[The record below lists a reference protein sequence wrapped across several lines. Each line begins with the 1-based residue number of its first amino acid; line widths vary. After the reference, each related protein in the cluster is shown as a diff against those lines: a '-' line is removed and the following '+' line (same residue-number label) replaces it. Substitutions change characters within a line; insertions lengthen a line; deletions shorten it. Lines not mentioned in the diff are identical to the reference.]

1 MGNINIIETRVRGF
15 IEDIQ
20 HPRQKKKLNINDLEY
35 QLHQQIEDYYDMD
48 GYTLFYETIQAM
60 VEEDSLSPIMNKQT
74 NGRSPLLPLYYWVN
88 VKKQEANWDR
98 LEMLKRNDLL
108 DFTYYNQHPEWQT
121 DEEWERI
128 MKMYEFLK
136 TFDEREVVSLEERCL
151 ELFGHEKFLS
161 DEQLYPE
168 GSGFLQRIGVDIKR
182 LKTVKY
188 GEPFVYWLKKG
199 CDLASIKRILIV
211 ENLSFF
217 HTSIKLLEEE
227 SLDYEPEMI
236 IYGEG
241 RKIES
246 SFSFFFRMFP
256 EKPYLFY
263 YAGDLDAE
271 GYTIFNRLKERYG
284 DCSIQPALKI
294 YRKMLECEQLANE
307 ERKQVRN
314 EFDKNAFFSWFTEEE
329 QIQLESLWK
338 NQKRIPQEVLT
349 VESWRRWL

>member
-35 QLHQQIEDYYDMD
+35 QLRQQIEDYYDMD
-48 GYTLFYETIQAM
+48 GYTLFYETIKAM
-60 VEEDSLSPIMNKQT
+60 TEEEILSPIMNKQT
-74 NGRSPLLPLYYWVN
+74 NGRSPGLPLFYWVN

-108 DFTYYNQHPEWQT
+108 DFSYYNHHPEWQT
-121 DEEWERI
+121 ADEWDRI
-128 MKMYEFLK
+128 LKVYDFLK
-136 TFDEREVVSLEERCL
+136 SEGERELVSLEERCL

-161 DEQLYPE
+161 DEKLFPE
-168 GSGFLQRIGVDIKR
+168 GSGFLRRIGVDKER
-182 LKTVKY
+182 LKIVKY
-188 GEPFVYWLKKG
+188 GEPFVYWLKRG
-199 CDLASIKRILIV
+199 CDFASIKRILIV

-227 SLDYEPEMI
+227 TLDYEPEMI

-241 RKIES
+241 KKIEN

-271 GYTIFNRLKERYG
+271 GYSIFNCLKERYG
-284 DCSIQPALKI
+284 DCTIQPALKI
-294 YRKMLECEQLANE
+294 YRKMLDCEQLAND

-314 EFDKNAFFSWFTEEE
+314 EFDKDAFFAWFTDEE
-329 QIQLESLWK
+329 QIRLESLWMK
-338 NQKRIPQEVLT
+338 QKRIPQEVLT